1 MRDRR
6 QHVRLMEA
14 LMATSEPQAR
24 WARPGPEQRPQR
36 RPRLCATGIK
46 PHVAAG
52 NGVSALTD
60 VQIAP
65 VIDWINDRCANPG
78 GT

>member
-1 MRDRR
+1 MK
-6 QHVRLMEA
+6 A

-36 RPRLCATGIK
+36 RSRLFATGIELR
-46 PHVAAG
+46 VAAG
-52 NGVSALTD
+52 NGVSAFTD
-60 VQIAP
+60 VQTAP
-65 VIDWINDRCANPG
+65 IIDWINDRCANPG